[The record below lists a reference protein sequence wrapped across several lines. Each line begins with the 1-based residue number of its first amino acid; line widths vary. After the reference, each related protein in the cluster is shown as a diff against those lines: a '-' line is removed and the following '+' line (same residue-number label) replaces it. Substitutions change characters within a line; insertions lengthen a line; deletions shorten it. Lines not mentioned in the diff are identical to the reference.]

1 MGDTQE
7 ATRSA
12 LGVRERFLEKVT
24 WNLGIVVQLIKSLL

>member
-7 ATRSA
+7 AANPA
-12 LGVRERFLEKVT
+12 LGVREGFLEEVT